1 MDHFSQVWLSGQEML
16 NVHPACTQIR
26 SYKLWAVTVGP
37 ILGERRKNLGM
48 SSKKWIIRRLGL
60 SFKNLPASSHIRG
73 VRERQMQSAQNIL
86 LSLLNTHGRSLN
98 DEPLRTLL
106 AETEATLNFRP
117 LTINIMGDVQSEQ
130 PACQSNILTMKS
142 KAVLPPPGQFAK
154 AYKFSRRRWRCIQHI
169 ANESWVRR
177 HKEFLWSQ
185 KQNPSKTEQKMH
197 KLPEESHC
205 AIKNRGQL

>member
-1 MDHFSQVWLSGQEML
+1 MEHFSQVWLAGQEIL
-16 NVHPACTQIR
+16 TVHPACTQIR
-26 SYKLWAVTVGP
+26 SYKLWAVTVGL

-48 SSKKWIIRRLGL
+48 SSKKWIIRRLNL

-73 VRERQMQSAQNIL
+73 VRERQMQSAKNIL

-130 PACQSNILTMKS
+130 LAC
-142 KAVLPPPGQFAK
+142 
-154 AYKFSRRRWRCIQHI
+154 
-169 ANESWVRR
+169 
-177 HKEFLWSQ
+177 
-185 KQNPSKTEQKMH
+185 
-197 KLPEESHC
+197 
-205 AIKNRGQL
+205 